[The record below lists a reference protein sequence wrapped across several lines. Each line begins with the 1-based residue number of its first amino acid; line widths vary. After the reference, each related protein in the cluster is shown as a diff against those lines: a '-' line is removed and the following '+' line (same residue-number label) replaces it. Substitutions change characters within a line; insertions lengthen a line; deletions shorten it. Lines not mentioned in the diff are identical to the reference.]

1 MLDARKPLT
10 QLHSEWGACTA
21 CELGGRRAA
30 LQKDIVFGEGAPRG
44 LMFIG
49 EGPGKLEEQESTPF
63 VGPAGDVLRKVIHKF
78 GIEGE
83 SYLTNL
89 VSCRSCMPVTDEKGN
104 VRLDRN
110 KLPMLQ
116 DQPPTQLHINACR
129 DRLLQQIYIVDPVII
144 ITLGVHASEALLGHP
159 VAITRDRGTTEP
171 ARFVGVTEAPSLTDK
186 KGVWARKVGGQLML
200 PTEPFEVEYLVMPTL
215 HPAYILRRG
224 RDNGPDNPLKEFVGD
239 IRNAV
244 RIYQQYMSETFN
256 VSPNGL
262 AETVIE
268 MEEFEDFELWR
279 VLKPKTLR
287 VFRQS
292 VRSWKHKRAWTPF
305 GQHIVMSSR
314 PSSTSSPSAIH
325 CWKLP
330 TKQYGG
336 KR

>member
-10 QLHSEWGACTA
+10 QLRAEWEACTA
-21 CELGGRRAA
+21 CELGGRRQD
-30 LQKDIVFGEGAPRG
+30 LENNFVFGEGGSRG

-49 EGPGKLEEQESTPF
+49 EGPGKVEEQEGAPF
-63 VGPAGDVLRKVIHKF
+63 VGPAGDVLRKVIQKF
-78 GIEGE
+78 GIEKE

-89 VSCRSCMPVTDEKGN
+89 VACRSCAPVTDERGN
-104 VRLDRN
+104 VRLDRQ

-144 ITLGVHASEALLGHP
+144 VTLGVHAAEALLGHP

-171 ARFVGVTEAPSLTDK
+171 AKLIGVTEAPALTDK
-186 KGVWARKVGGQLML
+186 KGVWARKVAGQLAF

-256 VSPNGL
+256 ILPNGL
-262 AETVIE
+262 AEVAIE
-268 MEEFEDFELWR
+268 MNEFEDFD
-279 VLKPKTLR
+279 
-287 VFRQS
+287 
-292 VRSWKHKRAWTPF
+292 
-305 GQHIVMSSR
+305 
-314 PSSTSSPSAIH
+314 
-325 CWKLP
+325 
-330 TKQYGG
+330 
-336 KR
+336 